1 MLRKNGRSVMEEK
14 LAQNI
19 TVESMK
25 VEDLDD
31 VLKVEASCFKNSW
44 SRYAFLSELT
54 ENKLSRYIIVKIG
67 EKLVGYAGMWLVFDE
82 AHVTNIGLLPEY
94 RGFGIGEL
102 LMRYLINLALK
113 NGAEKMT
120 LEVRKTNYIAQNLYS
135 KLGFE
140 PSGIR
145 KGYYMDDHEDAIIMW
160 KDLI

>member
-1 MLRKNGRSVMEEK
+1 
-14 LAQNI
+14 
-19 TVESMK
+19 
-25 VEDLDD
+25 
-31 VLKVEASCFKNSW
+31 
-44 SRYAFLSELT
+44 
-54 ENKLSRYIIVKIG
+54 
-67 EKLVGYAGMWLVFDE
+67 
-82 AHVTNIGLLPEY
+82 
-94 RGFGIGEL
+94 
-102 LMRYLINLALK
+102 MRYLINLALK